1 MRNYVR
7 GHEMSILTAMDKL
20 KKGGIKMVELSGEDL
35 KSLVGQVICI
45 DGTNYKLVDIFPN
58 FSADELDFC
67 PFSQVFRPVYQDPF
81 PTYDVISAVLWDPV
95 KRVSCSLNKK
105 DGFEVMIFNVTD
117 MMKKKEETKKEVVTC
132 IIGIEKNGIQK
143 NRYIDFMTEEEA
155 QRYTV
160 SLYTR
165 VSRKGYNSW
174 YYAFNRNVT
183 HVFSASGWSDI
194 IEEVKTVRTELI

>member
-7 GHEMSILTAMDKL
+7 GYEMSILTAMDKL

-67 PFSQVFRPVYQDPF
+67 PFSQVFRPVYKDPF
-81 PTYDVISAVLWDPV
+81 PLYQELTAVLWDPA
-95 KRVSCSLNKK
+95 KRVSCSFSKK
-105 DGFEVMIFNVTD
+105 DGLELLIFNVSD
-117 MMKKKEETKKEVVTC
+117 MMEKEETKKEVVTC
-132 IIGIEKNGIQK
+132 IIGIEKNGKQK
-143 NRYIDFMTEEEA
+143 NTYIDFMTESEA

-160 SLYTR
+160 SLYSR
-165 VSRKGYNSW
+165 VSRQGYNSW

-183 HVFSASGWSDI
+183 HVFSASGWSEI